1 MRSIFLLLCFP
12 QWDEGVA
19 ERQSIHNW
27 KGKCNGNREH
37 LENHSIFILHEFCF
51 KMCLTIYK
59 CRKKRTNK
67 QGMLHDAWKYFYLTI
82 SRAIWTVAR
91 NFHRWIR
98 KAKLFLVRCV
108 FCFGVMLRRN
118 MILIFWSSFLSHL
131 ALSLLLLNL
140 VEFTVR
146 WKYYI
151 STFYREERTK
161 KYLINIQTTN
171 LHDNI
176 LDTMV

>member
-37 LENHSIFILHEFCF
+37 LENHSIFISHEFCF

-82 SRAIWTVAR
+82 SRAIWIVAR

-118 MILIFWSSFLSHL
+118 MILIFFPF
-131 ALSLLLLNL
+131 SLGS
-140 VEFTVR
+140 
-146 WKYYI
+146 I
-151 STFYREERTK
+151 PPSTEPCGIHSEME
-161 KYLINIQTTN
+161 I
-171 LHDNI
+171 LHFNV
-176 LDTMV
+176 L